1 MRLWSLHPSLLDP
14 KALVAGWREA
24 LLAQAVLAGKTKGYT
39 QHPQVQRFKAARD
52 PLSLV
57 GAYLS
62 ALQTEATAR
71 GYQFDANR
79 ILKPRRLKAR
89 LSLQRGQLQFEWE
102 HLLRKSRQRS
112 PAWARQLKDAKPKP
126 HPLFKL
132 KAGGVEIWERDPRAH
147 A

>member
-1 MRLWSLHPSLLDP
+1 LDS

-39 QHPQVQRFKAARD
+39 QHPQLERFKAARD
-52 PLSLV
+52 PLALV

-62 ALQTEATAR
+62 ALQDEATAR
-71 GYQFDANR
+71 GYHFDRQR
-79 ILKPRRLKAR
+79 ILKARALTRR
-89 LSLQRGQLQFEWE
+89 LSLQRGQLRFEWE
-102 HLLRKSRQRS
+102 HLLRKSRKRS
-112 PAWARQLKDAKPKP
+112 PAWARQLKDARLKP

-132 KAGGVEIWERDPRAH
+132 KAGGVEAWERDPRAH